1 MTTRTSGSVD
11 RDRNALIAEWLAGLF
26 LRPLAIE
33 TVRSLRE
40 GPGAALLGAL
50 ALQPEYGAGARRMRD
65 IVQAGENPAEVAR
78 DLSNEFTLLFDGIG
92 GPRTVSPYESAYF
105 GFSHRLFQA
114 PTSKMNSLLRRAD
127 VSVSS
132 DVKEPADHLS
142 IELAL
147 LGRMMREGASRR
159 NQRALIDL
167 HLMEFTPMF
176 ADKCFEADRTGFYAA
191 AADLMLGFLR
201 ALRQAFGDGSRPSTL
216 PVADDEIAVAL
227 GAGQTAGETPS

>member
-1 MTTRTSGSVD
+1 MTTDRSSCVD
-11 RDRNALIAEWLAGLF
+11 SDWNAFVAEWLAGLF

-50 ALQPEYGAGARRMRD
+50 ALQPECAVGARRMRD
-65 IVQAGENPAEVAR
+65 IVLAGDNPAEVAR
-78 DLSNEFTLLFDGIG
+78 DLSNEFTLLFDGVG
-92 GPRTVSPYESAYF
+92 GPRTASPYESAYF
-105 GFSHRLFQA
+105 GFSRRLFQA
-114 PTSKMNSLLRRAD
+114 PTGEMNRLLWQAD

-147 LGRMMREGASRR
+147 LGRMMREGASHR
-159 NQRALIDL
+159 NKCALLDL
-167 HLMEFTPMF
+167 HLMAFTPMF
-176 ADKCFEADRTGFYAA
+176 ADKCLEADRTGFYAA

-201 ALRQAFGDGSRPSTL
+201 ALRDAFGDRSRPSTL
-216 PVADDEIAVAL
+216 PVRNDEITPAP
-227 GAGQTAGETPS
+227 GAGQTAGEIPS

>member
-1 MTTRTSGSVD
+1 
-11 RDRNALIAEWLAGLF
+11 
-26 LRPLAIE
+26 
-33 TVRSLRE
+33 
-40 GPGAALLGAL
+40 
-50 ALQPEYGAGARRMRD
+50 MRD
-65 IVQAGENPAEVAR
+65 IVQAGDNPAEVAR
-78 DLSNEFTLLFDGIG
+78 DLSNEFTLLFDGVG

-105 GFSHRLFQA
+105 GFFRRLFQA
-114 PTSKMNSLLRRAD
+114 PTSKMNTLLRRAD

-147 LGRMMREGASRR
+147 LGRMMRKGASRR

-167 HLMEFTPMF
+167 HLMAFTPMF

-201 ALRQAFGDGSRPSTL
+201 ALREAFGDGSRPSTL
-216 PVADDEIAVAL
+216 PVADGEIAVAL
-227 GAGQTAGETPS
+227 VAGQTAGETPS